1 MRDAIRK
8 WSENKKAIRVWRTM
22 SAPRRSDGTSQ
33 QFVIAG
39 AMPFVVAVVLSATTT
54 TAFGQESPELAR
66 QAQNP
71 IASLIS
77 VPFQNNFN
85 FDAGSKDDLQ
95 NVLNIQPVIPF
106 QISNHW
112 NLITRTI
119 VPVIHQP
126 ELAPGI
132 GNVSGLGDIQF
143 SAFLSPL
150 KPRGGVIW
158 GVGPIV
164 SLPTATDNLLGA
176 GKLGV
181 GPTGVALASH
191 GPWVIGTLVNN
202 VFSVAGGSDRRD
214 VNEMLVQP
222 FVNYNMAGGWY
233 FVSSPIITANWKA
246 ANDNRWIVPMGGG
259 LGRIFRVGKQPL
271 NTALQAFWNVEHPD
285 GAANWSLRLQ
295 TQLLF
300 PK

>member
-8 WSENKKAIRVWRTM
+8 YWKNKNVVRVWRTM
-22 SAPRRSDGTSQ
+22 SAPRRSQCVSR
-33 QFVIAG
+33 QFVVAG

-132 GNVSGLGDIQF
+132 RTSPAPATSSF
-143 SAFLSPL
+143 RHSPSARFVRTDGS
-150 KPRGGVIW
+150 RGI
-158 GVGPIV
+158 
-164 SLPTATDNLLGA
+164 L
-176 GKLGV
+176 
-181 GPTGVALASH
+181 
-191 GPWVIGTLVNN
+191 
-202 VFSVAGGSDRRD
+202 
-214 VNEMLVQP
+214 
-222 FVNYNMAGGWY
+222 
-233 FVSSPIITANWKA
+233 
-246 ANDNRWIVPMGGG
+246 DNRKTK
-259 LGRIFRVGKQPL
+259 R
-271 NTALQAFWNVEHPD
+271 QA
-285 GAANWSLRLQ
+285 G
-295 TQLLF
+295 
-300 PK
+300 